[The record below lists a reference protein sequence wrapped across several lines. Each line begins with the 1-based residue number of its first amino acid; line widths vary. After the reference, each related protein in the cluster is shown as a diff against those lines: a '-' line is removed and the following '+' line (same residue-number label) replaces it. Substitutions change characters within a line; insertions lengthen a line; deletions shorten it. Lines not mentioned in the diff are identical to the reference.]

1 MATEQEKA
9 TAKAKALK
17 GGMDPAA
24 AEKIF
29 KMGSKGEFYMKPGHS
44 NSKSMSELNM
54 SNKDALMMSAL
65 LHKADPPGHTHGGST
80 EFKIDD
86 SGATLSNVDTKTS
99 VVTTPKSSSTNI
111 KVVDKGEDAFYNNL
125 ISSSKDM
132 SAMVS
137 QGIDPTDKK
146 AVINYG
152 NKKFEAMNKNSG
164 GETSINIS
172 QNKTEKKNPNNIASI
187 LSEGQ
192 REMDKFI
199 GDINLK
205 NYGTEMDAKR
215 DSTNVANKVRM
226 DLIKGTTDRS
236 PENLNM
242 ISAIAGFEGNFAANQ
257 VRKAGNIPTVTNTA
271 SQSRNQN
278 SRSASNKRTGNNVN
292 VKAPQQ
298 DDTNIEYEFPSGR
311 GGVRRPGDARV
322 MGGQPNQVYSH
333 PAFSKD
339 GNINY
344 SRSGNLYIDSNIQMK
359 PLKMSYQGNRNK

>member
-24 AEKIF
+24 ADKIF
-29 KMGSKGEFYMKPGHS
+29 KMGSKGVFEMQPGHS
-44 NSKSMSELNM
+44 NGKPMSEINM

-80 EFKIDD
+80 EFKIDE
-86 SGATLSNVDTKTS
+86 SGATLSNVDTNTS

-132 SAMVS
+132 NAIVAA
-137 QGIDPTDKK
+137 GIDPKDKA
-146 AVINYG
+146 AVLDYG
-152 NKKFEAMNKNSG
+152 NKKFEAMSKSSG
-164 GETSINIS
+164 GGTEIKIS
-172 QNKTEKKNPNNIASI
+172 QNKDEKKDTNNIASI
-187 LSEGQ
+187 LSSGQ

-226 DLIKGTTDRS
+226 DLITSTVDRS
-236 PENLNM
+236 PKNLAD
-242 ISAIAGFEGNFAANQ
+242 ITKIAGLEGNIAANK
-257 VRKAGNIPTVTNTA
+257 VRKSGDIPVVRPNT
-271 SQSRNQN
+271 SNMVNKHYNNESNV
-278 SRSASNKRTGNNVN
+278 SAPNRTY
-292 VKAPQQ
+292 
-298 DDTNIEYEFPSGR
+298 DFPSGY
-311 GGVRRPGDARV
+311 GGVN
-322 MGGQPNQVYSH
+322 QKNQVVKH
-333 PAFSKD
+333 PAFSAD
-339 GNINY
+339 GKIQY
-344 SRSGNLYIDSNIQMK
+344 QRDGQLYIDSNIQMK
-359 PLKMSYQGNRNK
+359 PLKMSYQGNRKK

>member
-24 AEKIF
+24 ADKIF
-29 KMGSKGEFYMKPGHS
+29 KMGSKGEFYMQPGHS

-65 LHKADPPGHTHGGST
+65 LHKADPPGHTHAGST

-99 VVTTPKSSSTNI
+99 VTTTPKSSSTNI
-111 KVVDKGEDAFYNNL
+111 KINDQGEDAFYNNL

-132 SAMVS
+132 NAIVAA
-137 QGIDPTDKK
+137 GIDPKDKA
-146 AVINYG
+146 AVLDYG
-152 NKKFEAMNKNSG
+152 NKKFEAMSKSSG
-164 GETSINIS
+164 GGTEIKIS
-172 QNKTEKKNPNNIASI
+172 QNKDEKKNTNNIGSI

-236 PENLNM
+236 KENLDM
-242 ISAIAGFEGNFAANQ
+242 ISSIAGFEGNFAANQ
-257 VRKAGNIPTVTNTA
+257 VRKAGNIPTVTNDA
-271 SQSRNQN
+271 SQLRNAN
-278 SRSASNKRTGNNVN
+278 SRTASNKRTGNNVN

-298 DDTNIEYEFPSGR
+298 SDTNIEYEFPSGR

-339 GNINY
+339 GKINY
-344 SRSGNLYIDSNIQMK
+344 SRGGNLYIDSNIQMK
-359 PLKMSYQGNRNK
+359 PLKMSYQGSKKK